1 LRRSSK
7 CRYKPSSQKARD
19 SADSSRNFWLLSVEL
34 VVFDS
39 KEQFVSSCLHL
50 ESLSVEEMLA
60 GSWHG
65 LEALPSSS
73 VCLSQH
79 NSYRPQ
85 TLQRQQGSRI
95 VIT

>member
-1 LRRSSK
+1 VR
-7 CRYKPSSQKARD
+7 Q
-19 SADSSRNFWLLSVEL
+19 FWLLSVEL

-85 TLQRQQGSRI
+85 TLRFIEKFTAPHAEIIGLETKEIQH
-95 VIT
+95 